1 MPRFVP
7 KRQEQIF
14 ADMLPRVVVQAG
26 LTDVVDTSGVKSILQ
41 AVARALDE
49 AYWNMFLL
57 QASFSLY
64 RAEGADLDARAL
76 DIGGTALTRRQAVA
90 ATGTVIFSRAS
101 GSGTVAIDT
110 STLVATADGT
120 TFQVTAQG
128 NLTDTTAPS
137 VAGHTVGQDSGAIPI
152 VATSAGVSGNV
163 AAATITKLQTRPTGV
178 DSVVNLAATVG
189 GQDVETDDA
198 FRARIFAYIAALPR
212 ATAQSITSAVL
223 GAQDSASG
231 RTITFAKIIEDA
243 QNPGFATL
251 LVDDGTGQAATT
263 AVVSDEN
270 LTLGKSGPP
279 PDSAV
284 GGERRFTL
292 KNVPVNPNEQMVL
305 TSSLRGTLASGV
317 DYTFTPSYG
326 QILLTSGALPGEVLT
341 ASYTYYTGLIAVAQ
355 RIVQGDPQDPSMPG
369 YRAAGVV
376 VDVRTPQA
384 ITTNVVA
391 VLTIASG
398 YDPASVELDVVSGVT
413 SYINALGIGDDIQ
426 RANIIQAAMN
436 VDGVANVTLT
446 SPATDIP
453 VLDDQIARIAAANVT
468 VA

>member
-57 QASFSLY
+57 QSSFSLY
-64 RAEGADLDARAL
+64 RAEGADLDARAQ
-76 DIGGTALTRRQAVA
+76 DIGGTALVRRQAVA
-90 ATGTVIFSRAS
+90 ATGTAIFSRTS
-101 GSGTVAIDT
+101 GSGTIAIDSSVTVAT
-110 STLVATADGT
+110 SDGTSFQVATAGSI
-120 TFQVTAQG
+120 
-128 NLTDTTAPS
+128 TDTTAPS
-137 VAGHTVGQDSGAIPI
+137 IASHVQGQDSGAIAI
-152 VATSAGVSGNV
+152 VATSAGSSGNV
-163 AAATITKLQTRPTGV
+163 AAATITTLQTRPTGV

-198 FRARIFAYIAALPR
+198 FRARIFSYIASLPR
-212 ATAQSITSAVL
+212 ATPQSLISAVL

-231 RTITFAKIIEDA
+231 RTITFAKVVEDD

-251 LVDDGTGQAATT
+251 LVDDGTGQALTT
-263 AVVSDEN
+263 AVIQNEN
-270 LTLGKSGPP
+270 LTLGLSGPP

-292 KNVPVNPNEQMVL
+292 KHTPVHPDEALVL
-305 TSSLRGTLASGV
+305 VSSLRGTLTSGT
-317 DYTFTPSYG
+317 DYTFTSSYG
-326 QILLTSGALPGEVLT
+326 QVLLTSGALAGETLT
-341 ASYTYYTGLIAVAQ
+341 ASYTYYTGIVALAQ
-355 RIVQGDPQDPSMPG
+355 RIVEGDPTDSSMPG

-376 VDVRTPQA
+376 VDVRTPQT

-391 VLTIASG
+391 VLTVASG
-398 YDPASVELDVVSGVT
+398 FDPGSVETDVISAVT
-413 SYINALGIGDDIQ
+413 SYVNALGIGEDIQ
-426 RANIIQAAMN
+426 RASIIHAAM
-436 VDGVANVTLT
+436 GVGGVSNVTLT
-446 SPATDIP
+446 NPSTDIP